1 MTHIYVLSIGVG
13 KSYFLS
19 ANRNSNSCT
28 SICE

>member
-13 KSYFLS
+13 KSYVLS
-19 ANRNSNSCT
+19 AYINSNSST